1 MRKPAGD
8 KFLVQMID
16 KVKNTIQKQGLVYPG
31 EKIIVALSGGPDSVA
46 LLDVLAQIA
55 PQMNL
60 QLIVGH
66 FNHGLRGSESDED
79 EKYCRRL
86 AEKYRLPFFGGK
98 MDRTKRLKGESPEDF
113 YRRQRYIFLDGVA
126 RSNQAQKIA
135 FGHNL
140 QDQAQTILL
149 RLVRGSSP
157 EGLKGIPPVREN
169 RFIRPLIDVSRG
181 QIIEYLNSRHIPY
194 RKDSSNENRRFLRN
208 RIREDLVP
216 LLKREFN
223 PRIEE
228 NLARTAQ
235 VLRREDD
242 FIKGF
247 VSEAIES
254 PFISREQGG
263 FCLNVD
269 YVRSLH
275 PAVRGRLLKV
285 ILDEMYSGPKG
296 LSYVHINCLEEMI
309 QLKKSGKMIHLPGR
323 IKARLEYGRLIL
335 AKQDLNA
342 KKLEYAYPIT
352 TEGSFYIREKGV
364 NVCLQKVSRDYI
376 DYKAKNK
383 VYMDLAALQPPL
395 LLRNRRKGDWFEP
408 MGAGGRKKLK
418 DFFIDQKVPRTQ
430 RDDIMLIVDAVSVVW
445 VEKMRLSERVKIT
458 DQTKSVLEVRIV
470 EAAGY
475 DS

>member
-1 MRKPAGD
+1 M
-8 KFLVQMID
+8 
-16 KVKNTIQKQGLVYPG
+16 
-31 EKIIVALSGGPDSVA
+31 
-46 LLDVLAQIA
+46 
-55 PQMNL
+55 
-60 QLIVGH
+60 
-66 FNHGLRGSESDED
+66 
-79 EKYCRRL
+79 
-86 AEKYRLPFFGGK
+86 
-98 MDRTKRLKGESPEDF
+98 
-113 YRRQRYIFLDGVA
+113 
-126 RSNQAQKIA
+126 
-135 FGHNL
+135 
-140 QDQAQTILL
+140 
-149 RLVRGSSP
+149 
-157 EGLKGIPPVREN
+157 
-169 RFIRPLIDVSRG
+169 
-181 QIIEYLNSRHIPY
+181 
-194 RKDSSNENRRFLRN
+194 
-208 RIREDLVP
+208 
-216 LLKREFN
+216 LKREFN

-335 AKQDLNA
+335 GKQDLNA
-342 KKLEYAYPIT
+342 KKVEYAYPIT

-364 NVCLQKVSRDYI
+364 NVCLQKVSRPYI

-470 EAAGY
+470 ETAGY